1 MGKSV
6 AIIGAS
12 NDRNKFGNKAVRA
25 FARKGYRVCP
35 VNPRVDEVEGLRAY
49 RSILDIPSEVD
60 VVSLYVPPSIGET
73 LLEDI
78 AKKRPKKLYVNPGAE
93 SDELVRLAESLGLR
107 PLLACSI
114 RAIGLSPEEV

>member
-12 NDRNKFGNKAVRA
+12 NDRNKYGNKAVRA
-25 FARKGYRVCP
+25 FVRKGYRVYP

-49 RSILDIPSEVD
+49 RSILDIPSELD
-60 VVSLYVPPSIGET
+60 VVTVYVPSEVGEA
-73 LLEDI
+73 LVEDI
-78 AKKRPKKLYVNPGAE
+78 AKKRPKDLYLNPGAE
-93 SDELVRLAESLGLR
+93 SESLVRKAQALGLR

>member
-1 MGKSV
+1 MAKSV

-25 FARKGYRVCP
+25 FIRKGYRVFP
-35 VNPRVDEVEGLRAY
+35 VNPRVDEIERRRAY
-49 RSILDIPSEVD
+49 RSILDIPSELD
-60 VVSLYVPPSIGET
+60 VVTVYVPPDIGLT
-73 LLEDI
+73 LMEDI
-78 AKKRPKKLYVNPGAE
+78 SRKRPKKLYLNPGAE
-93 SDELVRLAESLGLR
+93 SDELIRKAEALGLR